1 MQMERKMKL
10 KWKFTLLFTLILTGT
25 FVLSAVFTSYRSYES
40 SRKTT
45 DELSLQLM
53 ASKASE
59 VSGWLSQRIRELHTI
74 SRTPTVTAM
83 EETALKE
90 YVTKLSSDMDA
101 YYGNEYGTFGINDF
115 SGLEYIT
122 ENQTI
127 DVRDRS
133 YFKEMLITDKPY
145 LFSAPVSSKTDGT
158 PITVL
163 CYGISDEDGSKKGFV
178 AASISLKKL
187 TEITG
192 NLSIYEGKT
201 MIMDRRG
208 MMYTMGAESYPKE
221 ILLKIRESIP
231 SDSPFPVIQKAID
244 ENHHVFYAEI
254 PSSPGWYLCTLVENE
269 KLYQEA
275 SALSLSLSKVFV
287 TMFGAGI
294 LGAFFISSQITRRIT
309 NLSVAMDHVQEGNFN
324 TRLSVQGNDEIA
336 ELSHHFNSML
346 KDLRRLM
353 NEVVETQKEKR
364 KRELE
369 ILQAQINPHFIYNT
383 LDTLQWKALEY
394 GASDLSELILSLS
407 SFFRVSLSKG
417 KEMIP
422 LREEIKHVRSYLDI
436 QKARYEEILTYEI
449 QVEESLDDVFLPK
462 ILLQPLVENAIYHGI
477 KPKLAQGKISI
488 LAQLE
493 GEDLL
498 LTVQDNGVGMTEELV
513 NQLEEAFEGK
523 RAPVSYGLH
532 NVHQRI
538 RLTYG
543 TPYGL
548 HVESCLQDG
557 TAVTIRLPME
567 KKEEMYDV

>member
-1 MQMERKMKL
+1 MKL

-133 YFKEMLITDKPY
+133 YFKEMLVTDKPY

-163 CYGISDEDGSKKGFV
+163 CYGISGEDGSKKGFV

-231 SDSPFPVIQKAID
+231 EDSPAPVIQKAID
-244 ENHHVFYAEI
+244 ENHHVFYADI

-309 NLSVAMDHVQEGNFN
+309 NLSVAMDHVQEGNFS

-394 GASDLSELILSLS
+394 GASDLSDLILSLS

-493 GEDLL
+493 GEDLVL
-498 LTVQDNGVGMTEELV
+498 KVQDNGVGMTEEQV

-543 TPYGL
+543 NPYGL
-548 HVESCLQDG
+548 HVESCLQDC
-557 TAVTIRLPME
+557 TTVTIRLPME
-567 KKEEMYDV
+567 KKEERYDV

>member
-1 MQMERKMKL
+1 MERKMKL

-163 CYGISDEDGSKKGFV
+163 CYGISGEDGSKKGFV

-231 SDSPFPVIQKAID
+231 SDSPSPVIQKAID

-309 NLSVAMDHVQEGNFN
+309 NLSVAMDHVQEGNFS
-324 TRLSVQGNDEIA
+324 TQLSVQGNDEIA

-394 GASDLSELILSLS
+394 GASDLSDLILSLS

-498 LTVQDNGVGMTEELV
+498 LKVQDNGVGMTEEKV

-543 TPYGL
+543 NPYGL

-557 TAVTIRLPME
+557 TTVTIRLPME
-567 KKEEMYDV
+567 KKEKMFDV

>member
-1 MQMERKMKL
+1 MKL

>member
-1 MQMERKMKL
+1 MKL

-163 CYGISDEDGSKKGFV
+163 CYGISGEDGSKKGFV

-231 SDSPFPVIQKAID
+231 SDSPSPVIQKAID

-493 GEDLL
+493 GKDLVL
-498 LTVQDNGVGMTEELV
+498 KVQDNGVGMTEEQV

-543 TPYGL
+543 NPYGL

-557 TAVTIRLPME
+557 TTVTIRLPME
-567 KKEEMYDV
+567 KKEKMFDV

>member
-1 MQMERKMKL
+1 MKL

-163 CYGISDEDGSKKGFV
+163 CYGISGEDGSKKGFV

-231 SDSPFPVIQKAID
+231 EDSPAPVIQKAID
-244 ENHHVFYAEI
+244 ENHHVFYADI

-309 NLSVAMDHVQEGNFN
+309 NLSVAMDHVQEGNFS

-498 LTVQDNGVGMTEELV
+498 LKVQDNGVGMTEEQV

-543 TPYGL
+543 NPYGL

-557 TAVTIRLPME
+557 TTVTIRLPME
-567 KKEEMYDV
+567 KKEERYDV

>member
-1 MQMERKMKL
+1 MERKMKL

-133 YFKEMLITDKPY
+133 YFKEMLVTDKPY

-163 CYGISDEDGSKKGFV
+163 CYGISGEDGSKKGFV

-221 ILLKIRESIP
+221 ILLKIREYIP
-231 SDSPFPVIQKAID
+231 EDSPAPVIQKAID
-244 ENHHVFYAEI
+244 ENHHVFYADI

-309 NLSVAMDHVQEGNFN
+309 NLSVAMDHVQEGNFS

-394 GASDLSELILSLS
+394 GASDLSDLILSLS

-498 LTVQDNGVGMTEELV
+498 LKVQDNGVGMTEEQV

-543 TPYGL
+543 NPYGL

>member
-1 MQMERKMKL
+1 
-10 KWKFTLLFTLILTGT
+10 
-25 FVLSAVFTSYRSYES
+25 
-40 SRKTT
+40 
-45 DELSLQLM
+45 
-53 ASKASE
+53 
-59 VSGWLSQRIRELHTI
+59 
-74 SRTPTVTAM
+74 
-83 EETALKE
+83 
-90 YVTKLSSDMDA
+90 
-101 YYGNEYGTFGINDF
+101 
-115 SGLEYIT
+115 
-122 ENQTI
+122 
-127 DVRDRS
+127 
-133 YFKEMLITDKPY
+133 
-145 LFSAPVSSKTDGT
+145 
-158 PITVL
+158 
-163 CYGISDEDGSKKGFV
+163 
-178 AASISLKKL
+178 
-187 TEITG
+187 
-192 NLSIYEGKT
+192 

-231 SDSPFPVIQKAID
+231 SDSPSSVVQKAID

-269 KLYQEA
+269 KLYKEA

-309 NLSVAMDHVQEGNFN
+309 NLSVAMDHVQEGDFSSQ
-324 TRLSVQGNDEIA
+324 LPVKGNDEIA

-353 NEVVETQKEKR
+353 NEAVETQKEKR

-394 GASDLSELILSLS
+394 GASDLSDLILSLS

-462 ILLQPLVENAIYHGI
+462 IYCSPWW
-477 KPKLAQGKISI
+477 KMPSI
-488 LAQLE
+488 M
-493 GEDLL
+493 GS
-498 LTVQDNGVGMTEELV
+498 
-513 NQLEEAFEGK
+513 K
-523 RAPVSYGLH
+523 
-532 NVHQRI
+532 
-538 RLTYG
+538 
-543 TPYGL
+543 
-548 HVESCLQDG
+548 
-557 TAVTIRLPME
+557 
-567 KKEEMYDV
+567 

>member
-1 MQMERKMKL
+1 MERKMKL

-90 YVTKLSSDMDA
+90 YVTILSSDMDA

-163 CYGISDEDGSKKGFV
+163 CYGISGEDGSKKGFV

-231 SDSPFPVIQKAID
+231 SDSPSPVIQKAID

-309 NLSVAMDHVQEGNFN
+309 NLSVAMDHVQEGNFS
-324 TRLSVQGNDEIA
+324 TQLSVQGNDEIA

-436 QKARYEEILTYEI
+436 QKARYKEILTYEI

-498 LTVQDNGVGMTEELV
+498 LTVQDNGVGMTEEQV
-513 NQLEEAFEGK
+513 KQLEEAFEGK

-557 TAVTIRLPME
+557 TTVTIRLPME
-567 KKEEMYDV
+567 KKEERYDV

>member
-1 MQMERKMKL
+1 MKL

-163 CYGISDEDGSKKGFV
+163 CYGISGEDGSKKGFV

-231 SDSPFPVIQKAID
+231 SDSPSPVIQKAID

-493 GEDLL
+493 GKDLL
-498 LTVQDNGVGMTEELV
+498 LTVQDNGVGMTEEQV

-543 TPYGL
+543 NPYGL

-557 TAVTIRLPME
+557 TTVTIRLPME

>member
-1 MQMERKMKL
+1 MERKMKL

-163 CYGISDEDGSKKGFV
+163 CYGISGEDGSKKGFV

-231 SDSPFPVIQKAID
+231 SDSPSPVIQKAID

-309 NLSVAMDHVQEGNFN
+309 NLSVAMDHVQEGNFS

-498 LTVQDNGVGMTEELV
+498 LTVQDNGVGMTEEQV

-543 TPYGL
+543 NPYGL

>member
-1 MQMERKMKL
+1 MERKMKL

-163 CYGISDEDGSKKGFV
+163 CYGISGEDGSKKGFV

-231 SDSPFPVIQKAID
+231 SDSPSPVIQKAID

-493 GEDLL
+493 GKDLVL
-498 LTVQDNGVGMTEELV
+498 KVQDNGVGMTEEQV

>member
-1 MQMERKMKL
+1 MERKMKL

-163 CYGISDEDGSKKGFV
+163 CYGISGEDGSKKGFV

-231 SDSPFPVIQKAID
+231 SDSPSPVIQKAID

-287 TMFGAGI
+287 TMFGVGI

-493 GEDLL
+493 GKDLL
-498 LTVQDNGVGMTEELV
+498 LTVQDNGVGMTEEQV

>member
-1 MQMERKMKL
+1 MERKMKL

-133 YFKEMLITDKPY
+133 YFKEMLVTDKPY

-163 CYGISDEDGSKKGFV
+163 CYGISGEDGSKKGFV

-231 SDSPFPVIQKAID
+231 SDSPSPVIQKAID

-309 NLSVAMDHVQEGNFN
+309 NLSVAMDHVQEGNFS
-324 TRLSVQGNDEIA
+324 TQLSVQGNDEIA

-493 GEDLL
+493 GKDLL
-498 LTVQDNGVGMTEELV
+498 LTVQDNGVGMTEEQV

-543 TPYGL
+543 NPYGL

-557 TAVTIRLPME
+557 TTVTIRLPME
-567 KKEEMYDV
+567 KKEKMFDV

>member
-1 MQMERKMKL
+1 MKL

-163 CYGISDEDGSKKGFV
+163 CYGISGEDGSKKGFV

-231 SDSPFPVIQKAID
+231 SDSPSPVIQKAID

-309 NLSVAMDHVQEGNFN
+309 NLSVAMDHVQEGNFS

-498 LTVQDNGVGMTEELV
+498 LTVQDNGVGMTDEQV

-543 TPYGL
+543 NPYGL

-557 TAVTIRLPME
+557 TTVTIRLPME

>member
-1 MQMERKMKL
+1 MKL

-163 CYGISDEDGSKKGFV
+163 CYGISGEDGSKKGFV

-231 SDSPFPVIQKAID
+231 SDSPSPVIQKAID

-422 LREEIKHVRSYLDI
+422 LCEEIKHVRSYLDI

-493 GEDLL
+493 GEDLV
-498 LTVQDNGVGMTEELV
+498 LTVQDNGVGMTEEQV

-543 TPYGL
+543 NPYGL

-557 TAVTIRLPME
+557 TTVTIRLPME

>member
-1 MQMERKMKL
+1 MKL

-163 CYGISDEDGSKKGFV
+163 CYGISGEDGSKKGFV

-231 SDSPFPVIQKAID
+231 EDSPAPVIQKAID
-244 ENHHVFYAEI
+244 ENHHVFYADI

-309 NLSVAMDHVQEGNFN
+309 NLSVAMDHVQEGNFS
-324 TRLSVQGNDEIA
+324 TRLSIQGNDEIA

-383 LDTLQWKALEY
+383 LDTLQWKALEH

-493 GEDLL
+493 GEDLV
-498 LTVQDNGVGMTEELV
+498 LTVQDNGVGMTDEQV

-543 TPYGL
+543 NPYGL

-557 TAVTIRLPME
+557 TTVTIRLPME

>member
-1 MQMERKMKL
+1 MERKMKL

-163 CYGISDEDGSKKGFV
+163 CYGISGEDGSKKGFV
-178 AASISLKKL
+178 AASISLNKL

-231 SDSPFPVIQKAID
+231 EDSPAPVIQKAID

-254 PSSPGWYLCTLVENE
+254 HSSPGWYLCTLVENE

-309 NLSVAMDHVQEGNFN
+309 NLSVAMDHVQQGDFSSQ
-324 TRLSVQGNDEIA
+324 LPVKGNDEIA
-336 ELSHHFNSML
+336 DLSRHFNSMV

-353 NEVVETQKEKR
+353 NEAVETQKEKR

-422 LREEIKHVRSYLDI
+422 LREELKHVRSYLDI

-493 GEDLL
+493 GEDLV
-498 LTVQDNGVGMTEELV
+498 LTVQDNGVGMTEEQV

-557 TAVTIRLPME
+557 TAFTIRLPME
-567 KKEEMYDV
+567 KKEERYDV

>member
-1 MQMERKMKL
+1 MERKMKL

-163 CYGISDEDGSKKGFV
+163 CYGISGEDGSKKGFV

-231 SDSPFPVIQKAID
+231 SDSPSPVIQKAID

-309 NLSVAMDHVQEGNFN
+309 NLSVAMDHVQEGNFS

-493 GEDLL
+493 GKDLL
-498 LTVQDNGVGMTEELV
+498 LTVQDNGVGMTEEQV

-543 TPYGL
+543 NPYGL

-557 TAVTIRLPME
+557 TTVTIRLPME

>member
-1 MQMERKMKL
+1 MERKMKL

-163 CYGISDEDGSKKGFV
+163 CYGISGEDGSKKGFV

-231 SDSPFPVIQKAID
+231 SDSPSPVIQKAID

-309 NLSVAMDHVQEGNFN
+309 NLSVAMDHVQEGNFS
-324 TRLSVQGNDEIA
+324 TQLSVQGNDEIA

-493 GEDLL
+493 GEDLVL
-498 LTVQDNGVGMTEELV
+498 KVQDNGVGMTEEQV

-543 TPYGL
+543 NPYGL

-557 TAVTIRLPME
+557 TTVTIRLPME
-567 KKEEMYDV
+567 KKEKMFDV

>member
-1 MQMERKMKL
+1 MEKIMKL

-45 DELSLQLM
+45 DELSLKLM
-53 ASKASE
+53 SSKASE

-163 CYGISDEDGSKKGFV
+163 CYGISGEDGSKMGFV

-221 ILLKIRESIP
+221 ILTKIRESIP
-231 SDSPFPVIQKAID
+231 SDSPSSVVQKAID
-244 ENHHVFYAEI
+244 ENHHAFYAEI

-269 KLYQEA
+269 KLYKEA

-309 NLSVAMDHVQEGNFN
+309 NLSVAMDHVQEGDFSSQ
-324 TRLSVQGNDEIA
+324 LPVKGNDEIA
-336 ELSHHFNSML
+336 DLSRHFNSMV

-353 NEVVETQKEKR
+353 KEVVETQKEKR
-364 KRELE
+364 QRELQ

-394 GASDLSELILSLS
+394 DASDLSELILSLS

-417 KEMIP
+417 KERIP
-422 LREEIKHVRSYLDI
+422 LCEEIKHVRSYLDI

-449 QVEESLDDVFLPK
+449 QVDKSLNDMSLPK

-477 KPKLAQGKISI
+477 KPKLSHGKIIIFS
-488 LAQLE
+488 QLE
-493 GEDLL
+493 GRDLL
-498 LTVQDNGVGMTEELV
+498 LKVQDNGVGMTEEQV

-523 RAPVSYGLH
+523 RQPVSYGLH

-543 TPYGL
+543 SPYGL
-548 HVESCLQDG
+548 HVESSYQEG
-557 TAVTIRLPME
+557 TTVTIRLPLG
-567 KKEEMYDV
+567 KKEEIYDV

>member
-1 MQMERKMKL
+1 MERKMKL

-83 EETALKE
+83 EETSLKE

-163 CYGISDEDGSKKGFV
+163 CYGISGEDGRKKGFV

-231 SDSPFPVIQKAID
+231 SDSPSPVIQKAID

-394 GASDLSELILSLS
+394 GALDLSELILSLS

-498 LTVQDNGVGMTEELV
+498 LTVQDNGVGMTEEQV

>member
-1 MQMERKMKL
+1 MERKMKL

-83 EETALKE
+83 EETALKK

-163 CYGISDEDGSKKGFV
+163 CYGISGEDGSKKGFV

-231 SDSPFPVIQKAID
+231 SDSPSPVIQKAID

-309 NLSVAMDHVQEGNFN
+309 NLSVAMDHVQEGNFS
-324 TRLSVQGNDEIA
+324 TQLSVQGNDEIA

-493 GEDLL
+493 GVDLL
-498 LTVQDNGVGMTEELV
+498 LTVQDNGVGMTEEQV

-557 TAVTIRLPME
+557 TTVTIRLPME
-567 KKEEMYDV
+567 KKEERYDV

>member
-1 MQMERKMKL
+1 MERKMKL

-163 CYGISDEDGSKKGFV
+163 CYGISGEDGSKKGFV

-231 SDSPFPVIQKAID
+231 EDSPAPVIQKAID
-244 ENHHVFYAEI
+244 ENHHVFYADI

-309 NLSVAMDHVQEGNFN
+309 NLSVAMDHVQEGNFS

-498 LTVQDNGVGMTEELV
+498 LTVQDNGVGMTDEQV

>member
-1 MQMERKMKL
+1 MKL

-25 FVLSAVFTSYRSYES
+25 FALSAVFTSYRSYES

-163 CYGISDEDGSKKGFV
+163 CYGISGEDGSKKGFV

-231 SDSPFPVIQKAID
+231 SDSPSPVIQKAID

-364 KRELE
+364 QRELQ

-383 LDTLQWKALEY
+383 LDTLQWKALNM
-394 GASDLSELILSLS
+394 AHRIFQS
-407 SFFRVSLSKG
+407 SFY
-417 KEMIP
+417 P
-422 LREEIKHVRSYLDI
+422 C
-436 QKARYEEILTYEI
+436 
-449 QVEESLDDVFLPK
+449 
-462 ILLQPLVENAIYHGI
+462 
-477 KPKLAQGKISI
+477 
-488 LAQLE
+488 
-493 GEDLL
+493 
-498 LTVQDNGVGMTEELV
+498 
-513 NQLEEAFEGK
+513 
-523 RAPVSYGLH
+523 PVSSGC
-532 NVHQRI
+532 
-538 RLTYG
+538 
-543 TPYGL
+543 P
-548 HVESCLQDG
+548 S
-557 TAVTIRLPME
+557 AKE
-567 KKEEMYDV
+567 KR

>member
-1 MQMERKMKL
+1 MERKMKL

-163 CYGISDEDGSKKGFV
+163 CYGISGEDGSKKGFV

-231 SDSPFPVIQKAID
+231 SDSPSPVIQKAID

-493 GEDLL
+493 GKDLVL
-498 LTVQDNGVGMTEELV
+498 KVQDNGVGMTEEQV

-543 TPYGL
+543 NPYGL

-557 TAVTIRLPME
+557 TTVTIRLPME
-567 KKEEMYDV
+567 KKEKMFDV